1 MGLAALFAAC
11 ENNENEGPEG
21 PEPREQVGRTV
32 LVYIV
37 GDNGVS
43 ELSSLFKVN
52 FSDMKAGMEE
62 VDYSKCNLV
71 VYSEMVNDVPHLIS
85 LKQKNGKVVAD
96 TLFTYDEQNPLDK
109 EVMASVISQTVSY
122 FPADSYGFVFLSHSS
137 SWVPASNNANSRSI
151 GYYRRTQMNIPDF
164 REALSS
170 AFPKPLKFILFDSC
184 NMQSVEV
191 AYELRDCS
199 KYFIGSPTEIPGPGA
214 PYKAVVPEMF
224 TETNLAT
231 NIAEAY
237 YGYYEKSYTGV
248 APVSNENWT
257 GGVATSVIKSA
268 ALDNLAA
275 ATKTI
280 IPKYIQEKWE
290 VDRSDIL
297 AYDFNDDANYDF
309 EKLIRNLTGGVDNT
323 DYRSWYTAFEAA
335 VVYRKTTLKNYSGII
350 HRMFTMEGSE
360 GLSTYIP
367 TGASNSTMN
376 TFYRTLSWY
385 TAAGWDGTGW

>member
-137 SWVPASNNANSRSI
+137 SWVAASNNANSRSI

-170 AFPKPLKFILFDSC
+170 AFPKPLKLILFDSC
-184 NMQSVEV
+184 NM
-191 AYELRDCS
+191 
-199 KYFIGSPTEIPGPGA
+199 
-214 PYKAVVPEMF
+214 
-224 TETNLAT
+224 
-231 NIAEAY
+231 
-237 YGYYEKSYTGV
+237 
-248 APVSNENWT
+248 
-257 GGVATSVIKSA
+257 
-268 ALDNLAA
+268 
-275 ATKTI
+275 
-280 IPKYIQEKWE
+280 
-290 VDRSDIL
+290 
-297 AYDFNDDANYDF
+297 
-309 EKLIRNLTGGVDNT
+309 
-323 DYRSWYTAFEAA
+323 
-335 VVYRKTTLKNYSGII
+335 
-350 HRMFTMEGSE
+350 
-360 GLSTYIP
+360 
-367 TGASNSTMN
+367 
-376 TFYRTLSWY
+376 
-385 TAAGWDGTGW
+385 

>member
-1 MGLAALFAAC
+1 MKKIKILSLLMGLAALFAAC

-109 EVMASVISQTVSY
+109 EVMTSVISQTVSY

-151 GYYRRTQMNIPDF
+151 GYYRRTVPNI
-164 REALSS
+164 L
-170 AFPKPLKFILFDSC
+170 
-184 NMQSVEV
+184 
-191 AYELRDCS
+191 
-199 KYFIGSPTEIPGPGA
+199 
-214 PYKAVVPEMF
+214 
-224 TETNLAT
+224 
-231 NIAEAY
+231 
-237 YGYYEKSYTGV
+237 
-248 APVSNENWT
+248 
-257 GGVATSVIKSA
+257 
-268 ALDNLAA
+268 
-275 ATKTI
+275 
-280 IPKYIQEKWE
+280 
-290 VDRSDIL
+290 
-297 AYDFNDDANYDF
+297 
-309 EKLIRNLTGGVDNT
+309 
-323 DYRSWYTAFEAA
+323 
-335 VVYRKTTLKNYSGII
+335 
-350 HRMFTMEGSE
+350 
-360 GLSTYIP
+360 
-367 TGASNSTMN
+367 
-376 TFYRTLSWY
+376 
-385 TAAGWDGTGW
+385 

>member
-137 SWVPASNNANSRSI
+137 SWVPASYNSQIQISAESETKRSI
-151 GYYRRTQMNIPDF
+151 F
-164 REALSS
+164 REKDKTKRSKKES
-170 AFPKPLKFILFDSC
+170 A
-184 NMQSVEV
+184 QH
-191 AYELRDCS
+191 S
-199 KYFIGSPTEIPGPGA
+199 KSR
-214 PYKAVVPEMF
+214 
-224 TETNLAT
+224 N
-231 NIAEAY
+231 
-237 YGYYEKSYTGV
+237 KSFV
-248 APVSNENWT
+248 M
-257 GGVATSVIKSA
+257 TSVSA
-268 ALDNLAA
+268 L
-275 ATKTI
+275 
-280 IPKYIQEKWE
+280 
-290 VDRSDIL
+290 
-297 AYDFNDDANYDF
+297 
-309 EKLIRNLTGGVDNT
+309 
-323 DYRSWYTAFEAA
+323 
-335 VVYRKTTLKNYSGII
+335 
-350 HRMFTMEGSE
+350 
-360 GLSTYIP
+360 
-367 TGASNSTMN
+367 
-376 TFYRTLSWY
+376 
-385 TAAGWDGTGW
+385 